1 MENDI
6 KLFGNRKLPGGK
18 TLIMGIL
25 NVNDDSF
32 YAASRTLSIEDAIAR
47 AKAMAEAGADI
58 LDIGAESTRPGS
70 AGIAAAEELEALIPV
85 VETIRY
91 EFSNLPISVDTRK
104 ARVAKEAIAAGADIV
119 NDVSGLELSEEAG
132 PMMRLVAETG
142 VLYVL
147 MHTKGTPETMQASPN
162 YDDFLGEL
170 DAFFENKLKE
180 LNEAGVAQDRIVL
193 DPGVGFG
200 KRLNDNLDILAH
212 IPSLKKY
219 GLPLL
224 IGTSR
229 KGFIGRLTGRADAE
243 KRLEGTLATTAIC
256 AYEGAE
262 IVRVH
267 DVAENAKVAA
277 LADAVRGRRSR

>member
-6 KLFGNRKLPGGK
+6 KLFGDRKLPGGK

-25 NVNDDSF
+25 NINDDSF
-32 YAASRTLSIEDAIAR
+32 YAESRIGSAEDAIVRAR
-47 AKAMAEAGADI
+47 AMVEAGADI

-70 AGIAAAEELEALIPV
+70 EGIAEAEEMEALIPV
-85 VETIRY
+85 VEAVRY
-91 EFSNLPISVDTRK
+91 ELSNVPISVDTRK
-104 ARVAKEAIAAGADIV
+104 AGVAQESIAAGADIV
-119 NDVSGLELSEEAG
+119 NDVSGLELPEEAER
-132 PMMRLVAETG
+132 MMRLVAETG

-147 MHTKGTPETMQASPN
+147 MHTTGTPETMQQSPR
-162 YDDFLGEL
+162 YGDFLGEL
-170 DAFFENKLKE
+170 GAFFEDKLKK
-180 LNEAGVAQDRIVL
+180 LAEAGIAKDKILL

-229 KGFIGRLTGRADAE
+229 KGFIGRLTNSTDATG
-243 KRLEGTLATTAIC
+243 RLEGTLATTAIC
-256 AYEGAE
+256 AYEGVE

-277 LADAVRGRRSR
+277 MADAVRNRRSR